1 MAEPVKAPT
10 AKAQALQHLTELNK
24 KLSETVGGKQGYNY
38 YLKVTPALMNLAG
51 AATPEAEKA
60 AIEAAMKLTE
70 NPEDYRVVSVQNASS
85 SPMVSA
91 AVVGAKPFGA
101 SST

>member
-1 MAEPVKAPT
+1 MAEPSKNPVTKEA
-10 AKAQALQHLTELNK
+10 ALKHLTELNK

-38 YLKVTPALMNLAG
+38 FLKVTPALQALVG
-51 AATPEAEKA
+51 ATTPEAEKA

-70 NPEDYRVVSVQNASS
+70 NPEDYRVIKAENASS

-91 AVVGAKPFGA
+91 AVVGAKPPGA
-101 SST
+101 SSQ